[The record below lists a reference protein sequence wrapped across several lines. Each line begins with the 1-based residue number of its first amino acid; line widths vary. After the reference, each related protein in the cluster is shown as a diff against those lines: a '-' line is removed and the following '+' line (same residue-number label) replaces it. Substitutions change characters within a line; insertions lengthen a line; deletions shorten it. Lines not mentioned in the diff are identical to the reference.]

1 MVGAAV
7 GSAVIG
13 LFDVGATVG
22 DTDVGLLDVGAV
34 EGLDVTG
41 WVVTGL

>member
-1 MVGAAV
+1 M
-7 GSAVIG
+7 GSAVSG
-13 LFDVGATVG
+13 LFDVGAMVG
-22 DTDVGLLDVGAV
+22 DIDVGLLDVGEM

>member
-1 MVGAAV
+1 M
-7 GSAVIG
+7 GSAVTG
-13 LFDVGATVG
+13 LLDVGAMVG
-22 DTDVGLLDVGAV
+22 DRDVGLLDVGAV

>member
-1 MVGAAV
+1 VVGAVV
-7 GSAVIG
+7 GSAVSG
-13 LFDVGATVG
+13 LFDVGAIVG
-22 DTDVGLLDVGAV
+22 DTDVGLLDVGEM

>member
-1 MVGAAV
+1 VVGAVV
-7 GSAVIG
+7 GSAVSG
-13 LFDVGATVG
+13 LFDVGDMVG
-22 DTDVGLLDVGAV
+22 DTDVGLLDVGEM

>member
-7 GSAVIG
+7 GSAV
-13 LFDVGATVG
+13 T
-22 DTDVGLLDVGAV
+22 GLLDVGAMV
-34 EGLDVTG
+34 GATDVGLPDIGAEEGLDVTG

>member
-1 MVGAAV
+1 
-7 GSAVIG
+7 
-13 LFDVGATVG
+13 VG
-22 DTDVGLLDVGAV
+22 DTDVGLLDVGEM

>member
-1 MVGAAV
+1 M
-7 GSAVIG
+7 GSAVTG
-13 LFDVGATVG
+13 LLDVGAMVG
-22 DTDVGLLDVGAV
+22 DIDVGLLDVGAV